1 MITAWVILAAVLAQ
15 RLGELVYA
23 RANTRRLLAKG
34 GTEFGAGH
42 YPLFALLHSAWLVV
56 QALWL
61 IFMGLENVIWPLVAV
76 YGALQLFRAWIL
88 LSLGERWT
96 TRVIVLPDAPL
107 VRAGPYRFIRH
118 PNYWLVCAEIAILP
132 LIFGAW
138 PLALTFSI
146 LNGALLFHRIRI
158 ENAALNQLR

>member
-1 MITAWVILAAVLAQ
+1 MIAAWIILAAVLAQ

-138 PLALTFSI
+138 PLALAFSI

>member
-1 MITAWVILAAVLAQ
+1 MIAAWIILAAVLAH

-61 IFMGLENVIWPLVAV
+61 IFMSLENVIWPLVAV
-76 YGALQLFRAWIL
+76 YGALQLLRAWIL

-96 TRVIVLPDAPL
+96 TRVIVLPDEPL